1 MKSSRA
7 RAAAAAAAKPDA
19 AGAARPA
26 EEPVEATEDLLAD
39 GPLIVPPQDKKSYRL
54 FVLRNGM
61 RVMVVHDPLV
71 AAAEAAEAAEAA
83 AKARR
88 GTKRRSPADD
98 GGDCDGEGEGDDGSA
113 SSGSYE
119 EMSSGEAARVAEEEE
134 EEQQEEDDGESSG
147 SEEEEEEERDGSK
160 GGSGDDAGDDGGRKQ
175 AAAALAVGAGSF
187 LDPPGRQGLAHL
199 LEHMLFMGSR
209 RFPSENAYDDY
220 LTRHGGSSNAYTEL
234 VRDRLLECRA
244 RAGSEEEEKAAH
256 RSPAAGPRVT
266 PSLNPLSNNT
276 PSTQQQKQPTG
287 VHQLPLRGAALRP
300 QGSPRA
306 PRRLLQRPP
315 LLVLLLVA
323 RDQSSG
329 FRVCR
334 RAADGP
340 RSAGAAV
347 RGDSEKGPSD
357 AGVCL
362 GQPGVALGRGLC
374 GGDGWWWW

>member
-7 RAAAAAAAKPDA
+7 RAAAAAAKPDA

-134 EEQQEEDDGESSG
+134 EQEEDDGESSG
-147 SEEEEEEERDGSK
+147 SEEEEEEQRDGSK
-160 GGSGDDAGDDGGRKQ
+160 GGSGDDAGDDDGGRKQ

-276 PSTQQQKQPTG
+276 PSTQQKQPTG